1 MSVPEIVTQWVGQA
15 LGVPTEYG
23 EFPAG
28 AGTRAMVKAAPG
40 DPVVKRYANGGGVF
54 RFAYEVYL
62 LVPGATEG
70 ARVGGVELLKAMCDR
85 VAVGREAPGG
95 EGAPTW
101 WGHDVTTLPNLF
113 SRDGNQSIYQAVLSI
128 AYIERG

>member
-1 MSVPEIVTQWVGQA
+1 MSVAEIVTQWVGDA

-23 EFPAG
+23 EFPCGEG
-28 AGTRAMVKAAPG
+28 ARAMVKASPG
-40 DPVVKRYANGGGVF
+40 DPVVKRYANGGGIF
-54 RFAYEVYL
+54 RFTYEVYL

-70 ARVGGVELLKAMCDR
+70 SRLGGMDALKSVCDR
-85 VAVGREAPGG
+85 ITLGREVPGG

-101 WGHDVTTLPNLF
+101 TAHDVTALPNLF
-113 SRDGNQSIYQAVLSI
+113 SRDGNQSIYQAVASI